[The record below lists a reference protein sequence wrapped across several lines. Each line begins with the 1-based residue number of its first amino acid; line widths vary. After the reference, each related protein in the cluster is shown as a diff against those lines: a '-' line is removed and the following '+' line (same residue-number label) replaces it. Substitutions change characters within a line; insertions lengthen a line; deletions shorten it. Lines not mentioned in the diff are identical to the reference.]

1 LGVFLAFNQQIF
13 TNIFSLN
20 NSSYYENL
28 DL

>member
-1 LGVFLAFNQQIF
+1 LGVFLTFNQQVF

-20 NSSYYENL
+20 NSSYCENL